1 MKKIKT
7 LVLFM
12 ASFGLFS
19 CGVDG
24 PAGLGSYVNLTEL
37 PTPTIRE
44 VSNNYIYWDE
54 VPNASSYVLKIN
66 DYQENVGN
74 NLKYSI
80 SAMMDSRIESN
91 VETLLHIYVK
101 ANGNHTFF
109 SDSKWSNEFTYSY
122 TKVDSSSELNMLDT
136 PVFSYDCFNNLI
148 EWKHV
153 ENADGYEL
161 KINGTSIILPRTINS
176 TYSPEVQKNTIF
188 TFSMRALA
196 PNSGNYSNSN
206 WSREISYK
214 YLPEENSNEEIDSYC
229 DKSVE
234 LGIGYGYNFIDDEY
248 FDVNKASRNSIIDL
262 KKLYKYADLRTQTSN
277 FTKNKSIYSENITDF
292 QLAISSSINSEVSA
306 SGVFDIFSAN
316 LSIGLKKS
324 LSIDFSKYS
333 NSGFLNCSYYQE
345 LKNYQVIE
353 YGASS
358 DLSTVLSDNF
368 LKFVNKEDNYKDL
381 TDVEIANYILNNFG
395 THLILGVKTGGRLD
409 YYYSF
414 ATNDSK
420 VAADFKSKLDV
431 NGSADVIGLIS
442 GSSNNSLSTELKA
455 SLEKHE
461 TECQYDYNTY
471 GGETTKNAE
480 NQNSDIGSICNN
492 WMYSINESNA
502 RSMGVSKDGIIYLPS
517 LINFINPE
525 LSKVLDSVI
534 KSKAN
539 EAYNELIKNYKTN
552 DGDIIYNDSETT
564 KYIYNKDDFVNKI
577 SSDLSGNYLVMND
590 IDFENTTL
598 VPFSKFNG
606 TLKGYMRN
614 GVSPTLKNFSLS
626 STNSQLLGLFSELSS
641 SGVIANINVDNCNM
655 KFNYDNKGNREGA
668 FGVFAGLSSGTI
680 ENCTV
685 SNSKF
690 NGYIYYNAGTNQS
703 VKLHN
708 GAIVGWNNGGT
719 INNCQ
724 SINNTFVG
732 KTNIGKSDGT
742 AECNIGGIAG
752 MCTGQSLVNNSE
764 SSGIKIQITLRGGK
778 TWTAINAKFNGR
790 AGGIVGYNGKSASVI
805 NCKAKNNDLS
815 NYVFKFE
822 KAESC
827 KYDNNTSKGVF
838 IGKNDGNASSNIT
851 K

>member
-7 LVLFM
+7 LMLFI

-44 VSNNYIYWDE
+44 VSSNYVYWDE

-80 SAMMDSRIESN
+80 SAMMDRRIVSN

-161 KINGTSIILPRTINS
+161 KINGKSIILPRTINS
-176 TYSPEVQKNTIF
+176 TYSPEVQKNMRF

-196 PNSGNYSNSN
+196 PNDSNYNNSN

-214 YLPEENSNEEIDSYC
+214 YLPEENGNEEIDSYC
-229 DKSVE
+229 DESVE

-248 FDVNKASRNSIIDL
+248 FDTNKASTNSIIDL
-262 KKLYKYADLRTQTSN
+262 KKLYKYSDLKTQASNYADYN
-277 FTKNKSIYSENITDF
+277 SIYRENITDF
-292 QLAISSSINSEVSA
+292 QLAVSSSINSEVSIGGA
-306 SGVFDIFSAN
+306 FDIFSAN
-316 LSIGLKKS
+316 VSAGLQKS

-333 NSGFLNCSYYQE
+333 NSGFLNCFYYRE
-345 LKNYQVIE
+345 LKNYQVID
-353 YGASS
+353 YGTAS

-368 LKFVNKEDNYKDL
+368 LKFVNKEDNYKNL

-420 VAADFKSKLDV
+420 VAADFKSKLYA
-431 NGSADVIGLIS
+431 NASAGVADIIS
-442 GSSNNSLSTELKA
+442 GSSNNSLSTELKI
-455 SLEKHE
+455 SLEMHK
-461 TECQYDYNTY
+461 TECQSSFNMY
-471 GGETTKNAE
+471 GGETSGISTTNLD
-480 NQNSDIGSICNN
+480 SMLDN
-492 WMYSINESNA
+492 WNYSINETNA
-502 RSMGVSKDGIIYLPS
+502 RSIGVSKDGIIYLPN
-517 LINFINPE
+517 LISYINPE
-525 LSKVLDSVI
+525 LSKALDYVI

-539 EAYNELIKNYKTN
+539 DEYNKLVEKFKTN
-552 DGDIIYNDSETT
+552 DNDVVYDDSETT

-577 SSDLSGNYLVMND
+577 SNDLSGNYLVMDD

-598 VPFSKFNG
+598 VPFNKFNG
-606 TLKGYMRN
+606 TLKGYTRN
-614 GVSPTLKNFSLS
+614 GVKPTLKNFSLS

-641 SGVIANINVDNCNM
+641 SGVIANINIDNCNM
-655 KFNYDNKGNREGA
+655 KFNYDKKGNREGA
-668 FGVFAGLSSGTI
+668 FGAFAGLSSGTI
-680 ENCTV
+680 ENCAV

-719 INNCQ
+719 INDCQ
-724 SINNTFVG
+724 SVNNTFEG
-732 KTNIGKSDGT
+732 KTNIGRSDGT

-752 MCTGQSLVNNSE
+752 MCTGQALVNNSE

-778 TWTAINAKFNGR
+778 TWTSINAKFNGR

-815 NYVFKFE
+815 NYTFTFE

-827 KYDNNTSKGVF
+827 KYDNNSSKGIFV
-838 IGKNDGNASSNIT
+838 GKNDGNASGNAT